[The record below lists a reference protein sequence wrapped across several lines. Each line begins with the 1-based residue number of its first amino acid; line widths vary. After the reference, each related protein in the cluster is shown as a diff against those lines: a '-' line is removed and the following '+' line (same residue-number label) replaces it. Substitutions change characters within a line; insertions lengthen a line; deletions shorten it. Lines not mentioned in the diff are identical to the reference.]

1 MKFLHAL
8 VSNLLQ
14 SWRKI
19 AVFTVDDKIDRSLC
33 VFQEEN
39 ETSNVD
45 RMACTRQ
52 RQADP

>member
-8 VSNLLQ
+8 VSNLLE
-14 SWRKI
+14 SGGKI
-19 AVFTVDDKIDRSLC
+19 AVFAMDDQIDRSLC
-33 VFQEEN
+33 VFQEED

-52 RQADP
+52 RQADA